1 MAELILKD
9 VCKSFGKVEVVR
21 HVDLQLRDKEF
32 VVFVG
37 PSGCGKSTLLRL
49 IAGLED
55 VTRGEILI
63 DGEVVNDRRPKER
76 GIAMVFQSYAL
87 YPHMSVYENMA
98 FGLEL
103 SRQSRA
109 EIDQRVRRA
118 AETLELVPLL
128 ARLPRELS
136 GGQRQRVAIGRAIVR
151 EPKVFLFDE
160 PLSNLDAALRVQM
173 RIEIAKLHD
182 EIGATMV
189 YVTHD
194 QVEAMTL
201 ADRIVVLRDGRV
213 EQVGAPLDLYHQP
226 ANRFVAG
233 FIGSPQ
239 MNFID
244 CIVEA
249 ADAQGVRVRLPGG
262 QALHAA
268 VAADGVRA
276 GDTVTLGVRP
286 EHLLEGRAPPDGTL
300 LEGRCTVV
308 EQLGESHL
316 LHVELPQGLR
326 ITVRDAG
333 DARIRA
339 REAVAIGVSAGR
351 CHLFLANGTALAR
364 RL

>member
-1 MAELILKD
+1 
-9 VCKSFGKVEVVR
+9 
-21 HVDLQLRDKEF
+21 
-32 VVFVG
+32 
-37 PSGCGKSTLLRL
+37 
-49 IAGLED
+49 
-55 VTRGEILI
+55 
-63 DGEVVNDRRPKER
+63 
-76 GIAMVFQSYAL
+76 
-87 YPHMSVYENMA
+87 
-98 FGLEL
+98 
-103 SRQSRA
+103 
-109 EIDQRVRRA
+109 
-118 AETLELVPLL
+118 
-128 ARLPRELS
+128 
-136 GGQRQRVAIGRAIVR
+136 
-151 EPKVFLFDE
+151 
-160 PLSNLDAALRVQM
+160 VQM

-249 ADAQGVRVRLPGG
+249 ADAQGVRIRLPGG
-262 QALHAA
+262 QALHVA

-276 GDTVTLGVRP
+276 ADTVTLGVRP
-286 EHLLEGRAPPDGTL
+286 EHLLEGRAPPDGTV